1 MMIIIFEVLHCKVKM
16 IFLKQDIKIC
26 GQVSTLLI
34 SIFFFFNLCGYF
46 DSVLHLG
53 NLGYIMQDCSL
64 IVFLMYFVHVVK
76 KYRTLNCGF
85 SFNFTE
91 S

>member
-1 MMIIIFEVLHCKVKM
+1 MMIIIFEVLHCKVEM

-26 GQVSTLLI
+26 VWVSTLLI
-34 SIFFFFNLCGYF
+34 SIFFFLIC
-46 DSVLHLG
+46 VAILPLG
-53 NLGYIMQDCSL
+53 NLGYVMQDYSL
-64 IVFLMYFVHVVK
+64 IAFLMYFVHVVR

-85 SFNFTE
+85 PFNLTE